1 MKNSELE
8 KQVQTAEIALAS
20 SQDSQN
26 RAQSAVQKVIET
38 LDVKI
43 YDLSDL
49 RQNLAKLLEDWP
61 LQLWQTLHGK
71 TTNMRSKR
79 ILYWNLPKLH
89 NSTVRHGTKN

>member
-8 KQVQTAEIALAS
+8 IQVQTAEIALAS

-26 RAQSAVQKVIET
+26 RARSAVQKVIET

-49 RQNLAKLLEDWP
+49 RQNLAKLLED
-61 LQLWQTLHGK
+61 
-71 TTNMRSKR
+71 
-79 ILYWNLPKLH
+79 
-89 NSTVRHGTKN
+89 

>member
-49 RQNLAKLLEDWP
+49 RQNLAKLLED
-61 LQLWQTLHGK
+61 
-71 TTNMRSKR
+71 
-79 ILYWNLPKLH
+79 
-89 NSTVRHGTKN
+89 